1 MTMAKIHHFDSF
13 SIVNGDV
20 NIRVDLDPLSDRF
33 NRAQYQLDSMI
44 MTSMEPFM
52 PKQDSTLIDETKAAS
67 AAMAGTGRVC
77 AGVPPYGRFL
87 YEGKGMVDEKTGSPW
102 ARQSAKKVL
111 VSRYGG
117 KTNAKVNLSFSAS
130 KNPKAQPHWF
140 DAAKEADG
148 SDWVRMTKKIA
159 GGG

>member
-20 NIRVDLDPLSDRF
+20 NIRVNLDPLSDRF

-52 PKQDSTLIDETKAAS
+52 PFQDGTFINETKAVSAS
-67 AAMAGTGRVC
+67 MAGTGWVC
-77 AGVPPYGRFL
+77 GGVPPQGRYL
-87 YEGKGMVDEKTGSPW
+87 YEGKVMVDAETGKGPMKISKFGEETLRFRKGAKLKPTDRNLTYSNG
-102 ARQSAKKVL
+102 RQS
-111 VSRYGG
+111 
-117 KTNAKVNLSFSAS
+117 
-130 KNPKAQPHWF
+130 HWF
-140 DAAKEADG
+140 DAAKRADK
-148 SDWVRMTKKIA
+148 SMWVRETKKIA

>member
-1 MTMAKIHHFDSF
+1 MTMAKIHHFNGF

-52 PKQDSTLIDETKAAS
+52 PFQDGTFINETKAAS
-67 AAMAGTGRVC
+67 AAMAGTGVVC
-77 AGVPPYGRFL
+77 GGVSPQGRFL
-87 YEGKGMVDEKTGSPW
+87 YEGKAMVGEKSRSAWAKKGEKKVTTGNNLTYSNG
-102 ARQSAKKVL
+102 RQS
-111 VSRYGG
+111 
-117 KTNAKVNLSFSAS
+117 
-130 KNPKAQPHWF
+130 HWF
-140 DAAKEADG
+140 DAAKRADKRM
-148 SDWVRMTKKIA
+148 WVRETKKIA

>member
-20 NIRVDLDPLSDRF
+20 NIRVNLDPLSDRF

-52 PKQDSTLIDETKAAS
+52 PFQDGTFINETKAAS
-67 AAMAGTGRVC
+67 AAMAGTGLVC
-77 AGVPPYGRFL
+77 GGVSPQGRFL
-87 YEGKGMVDEKTGSPW
+87 YEGKAMVGEKSRSAWAKKGEKKVITGNNLTYSNG
-102 ARQSAKKVL
+102 RQS
-111 VSRYGG
+111 
-117 KTNAKVNLSFSAS
+117 
-130 KNPKAQPHWF
+130 HWF
-140 DAAKEADG
+140 DAAKRADK
-148 SDWVRMTKKIA
+148 SMWVRETKKIA